1 MLIDVIRSAQGE
13 NQEDMLLL
21 LEKFSKLFKKYGKK
35 LNYEDAENDLTA
47 DFIELI
53 KTFDLKKLNNTGD
66 GAVVNFLVR
75 ATYRFYLKRL
85 NLLIEKRPREISIE
99 DMTFRQK
106 KTMLGQM
113 VVEDDDPIFM
123 LFPQWG
129 LTQKEIIVLNE
140 IYEKGH
146 TASEVASI
154 LHVSRQNINQ
164 IKKRAEEKLR
174 RNLQSQ
180 KIEICLKRG
189 EGWAKLTK

>member
-113 VVEDDDPIFM
+113 VVEDDDPVFM

-180 KIEICLKRG
+180 KIEICLKSG
-189 EGWAKLTK
+189 KGWAKLTK

>member
-1 MLIDVIRSAQGE
+1 
-13 NQEDMLLL
+13 
-21 LEKFSKLFKKYGKK
+21 
-35 LNYEDAENDLTA
+35 
-47 DFIELI
+47 
-53 KTFDLKKLNNTGD
+53 
-66 GAVVNFLVR
+66 
-75 ATYRFYLKRL
+75 
-85 NLLIEKRPREISIE
+85 
-99 DMTFRQK
+99 
-106 KTMLGQM
+106 MLGQM